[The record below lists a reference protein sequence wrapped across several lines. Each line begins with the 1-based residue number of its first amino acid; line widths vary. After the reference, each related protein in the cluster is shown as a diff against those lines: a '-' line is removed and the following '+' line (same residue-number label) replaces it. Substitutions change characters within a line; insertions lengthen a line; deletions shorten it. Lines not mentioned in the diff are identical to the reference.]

1 MQWPRLAHLF
11 ALGNYYIADS
21 TYMDSAMPK
30 PRPLPIEPERI
41 EAVRRFNRFYTRR
54 IGVLEENYLETGL
67 NVTETRALFEVAHG
81 AETATELVRRTGFD
95 AGYLSRLLERVA
107 KGGFIRREADPED
120 RRQRLITLTPKGR
133 QIYEAFNEASRAGT
147 EAMLKPLEEAAQAEL
162 LDAMGRIG
170 ALLGAPEDKKAR
182 IVLRPHRAG
191 DIGWVVARHGA
202 LYDAEFG
209 WNAEFEALVAEIG
222 AAFLKNFDPAK
233 EACWIAELNGRPAG
247 SVFIVKHA
255 RGIAKLRLLLV
266 EPWARG
272 HGLGQR
278 LVQESVRFARAKG
291 YRRLRLWTNSVLT
304 AARAIYVGEGF
315 QLIETEPHF
324 SFGHHLV
331 GETWE
336 LKL

>member
-1 MQWPRLAHLF
+1 MPRRKQTPP
-11 ALGNYYIADS
+11 S
-21 TYMDSAMPK
+21 
-30 PRPLPIEPERI
+30 LPSPEKV

-81 AETATELVRRTGFD
+81 ASTATELVRRTGFD
-95 AGYLSRLLERVA
+95 AGYLSRLLERIA
-107 KGGFIRREADPED
+107 KGGFIRRETNPED
-120 RRQRLITLTPKGR
+120 LRQRLITLTPKGR
-133 QIYEAFNEASRAGT
+133 RIYEAFNEASRAGT
-147 EAMLKPLEEAAQAEL
+147 EAMLMPLEEAAQAEL

-170 ALLGAPEDKKAR
+170 LLLGEPEMQKPEIR
-182 IVLRPHRAG
+182 LRPHHAG

-202 LYDAEFG
+202 LYESEFG
-209 WNAEFEALVAEIG
+209 WNSDFEALVAEIG
-222 AAFLKNFDPAK
+222 ATFLKNFDPAK

-247 SVFIVKHA
+247 SVFVVKHE

-266 EPWARG
+266 ERWARG
-272 HGLGQR
+272 HGLGQQ
-278 LVQESVRFARAKG
+278 LVQESIRFARARG

-304 AARAIYVGEGF
+304 AARAIYVCEGF
-315 QLIETEPHF
+315 QLVESEPHH